1 MGRNLGRAIESIGG
15 DVLAWSQLQQQGR
28 LRQAAEAL
36 RDQRERDIAELRAS
50 IQRMGIEARGTSRS
64 GAGGPPSEFEA
75 GIYGLDLQPRQPGD
89 FTRDANP
96 VAFDDEGNKLPEA
109 RVPDADAF
117 AGYKSG
123 QRRAFEDLQ
132 AGRNPAARD
141 DYARGRQTERLTQG
155 AFSTDASEVERTR
168 RASRAIQGKD
178 RFKVDGDEKIDEF
191 SDAGFRGQTAQGQA
205 KVRESGAKAS
215 RAAAGERQSEQ
226 LRAADGS
233 VRSAQQQLEAELN
246 AASRALRD
254 NPSAVGWDADRRD
267 EWLQSRPAVQ
277 QARKA
282 LADAQRRR
290 DAIVEGDG
298 MEEGFRSV
306 RGGPAPRP
314 ALPAGVT
321 RDQALQQARQAI
333 ARGASRDAV
342 IQRLRGFGI
351 DPGAL

>member
-1 MGRNLGRAIESIGG
+1 MEYLDPADRQ
-15 DVLAWSQLQQQGR
+15 QLEQ
-28 LRQAAEAL
+28 
-36 RDQRERDIAELRAS
+36 
-50 IQRMGIEARGTSRS
+50 
-64 GAGGPPSEFEA
+64 AGGMRGETQATMRGRPHSAAARAAVLSGSMDAKDLDDFAQGFEA
-75 GIYGLDLQPRQPGD
+75 VRA
-89 FTRDANP
+89 TRDPSLTPEQRAKRIAAAGGKDMRK
-96 VAFDDEGNKLPEA
+96 VEGGEVYDPFEQ
-109 RVPDADAF
+109 PTGTT
-117 AGYKSG
+117 AGGKSKI
-123 QRRAFEDLQ
+123 
-132 AGRNPAARD
+132 ARD
-141 DYARGRQTERLTQG
+141 NAQTN
-155 AFSTDASEVERTR
+155 RT
-168 RASRAIQGKD
+168 
-178 RFKVDGDEKIDEF
+178 
-191 SDAGFRGQTAQGQA
+191 
-205 KVRESGAKAS
+205 
-215 RAAAGERQSEQ
+215 AAGERQSAQ
-226 LRAADGS
+226 LRAADGT
-233 VRSAQQQLEAELN
+233 VRNAQQQLEAELN

-254 NPSAVGWDADRRD
+254 NPSAIGWDADRRD

-290 DAIVEGDG
+290 DAIVEVDG